1 MDNTALVVPTPTDIT
16 ALVSQGH
23 ALLQIPAGTTIEV
36 AVLTSAEQS
45 RDCTQFL
52 QIVQRKRRAIAAYYT
67 AEKQPLLDQQRT
79 LGKAERDHLKPLKAI
94 EQALNDAVLAF
105 EAAQQPVATLDA
117 LEALDETPAVV
128 PEPTRIAGTKDV
140 KTWGA
145 RVTNIEALI
154 LTVAG
159 QILLSEEKNLEMTKV
174 TRKWLTDHCQPTFQ
188 ATISLL
194 RENPSALT
202 ALARAL
208 KQDLRVPGLTHTTH
222 TTLYHHNS

>member
-1 MDNTALVVPTPTDIT
+1 MEHTALAVPTPTDIT

-105 EAAQQPVATLDA
+105 EAAQRPVATLDA
-117 LEALDETPAVV
+117 LNALDETPAVV
-128 PEPTRIAGTKDV
+128 PEPTRIAGTRQV
-140 KTWGA
+140 TTWSA
-145 RVTNIEALI
+145 TVTNLEALI
-154 LTVAG
+154 LAVAG
-159 QILLSEEKNLEMTKV
+159 QLLLSEEKNLEMTKV
-174 TRKWLTDHCQPTFQ
+174 TRKWITTHCQPTPQ
-188 ATISLL
+188 ATMSLL

-202 ALARAL
+202 NLVKAM
-208 KQDLRVPGLTHTTH
+208 KEYLRVPGLISSKKP
-222 TTLYHHNS
+222 TLYHHND

>member
-1 MDNTALVVPTPTDIT
+1 MENTAFAVPETTDIT

-23 ALLQIPAGTTIEV
+23 ALLQIPEGVKIEV
-36 AVLTSAEQS
+36 PVLTSAQQS
-45 RDCTQFL
+45 RDCTEFL
-52 QIVQRKRRAIAAYYT
+52 QIVQRERRAIAAYYT
-67 AEKQPLLDQQRT
+67 AEKQPLLDQQRA
-79 LGKAERDHLKPLKAI
+79 LSKAERDHLKPLKSI

-105 EAAQQPVATLDA
+105 EALQQPIATLKA
-117 LEALDETPAVV
+117 LDALDETPAVV

-145 RVTNIEALI
+145 TVTNLEALI
-154 LTVAG
+154 LAVAG
-159 QILLSEEKNLEMTKV
+159 QILLSKNLEPTKV
-174 TRKWLTDHCQPTFQ
+174 TRKWLTTHCQPTTQ
-188 ATISLL
+188 ATMSLL

-222 TTLYHHNS
+222 TTLYHHNK